1 MKKIAAIHDM
11 SCLGRCALTVIIPLL
26 SAMGHQIV
34 PIPTALLSTH
44 TGGFE
49 HPYFVDLSD
58 QMLKIVEHFE
68 QLDVKFDA
76 IYSGFLGSARQI
88 HIVEDIIDKF
98 GGGGPVLVDPVMGDD
113 GKLYS
118 TYTDELV
125 RGMAQLCRK
134 ADIITPNLT
143 EAHFLTGIEV
153 PDVIP
158 DATAATELALAL
170 CCHMKRDLGV
180 NKIVITGIHF
190 GDCVGNAVMV
200 DGEVRLIGM
209 PRLER
214 SFPGTGEVFTSTLL
228 GEVVR
233 GKSLYDAAEA
243 AQEFTYKVIKHSQ
256 SSPEPTRNGVLLEEC
271 LGMLT
276 DNLQ

>member
-11 SCLGRCALTVIIPLL
+11 SCLGRCALTVIIPIL
-26 SAMGHQIV
+26 SAKGVQVV

-49 HPYFVDLSD
+49 NPYFVDLSD
-58 QMLKIVEHFE
+58 EMQRIVAHFE
-68 QLDVKFDA
+68 ALDVKFDA

-98 GGGGPVLVDPVMGDD
+98 GGDGPVLVDPVMGDD

-143 EAHFLTGIEV
+143 EAHFLTGV
-153 PDVIP
+153 DTDVTLSDKNEAI
-158 DATAATELALAL
+158 ELAQKL
-170 CCHMKRDLGV
+170 CTQMQSELGV
-180 NKIVITGIHF
+180 DKIVITGIHF
-190 GDCVGNAVMV
+190 GDEIGNAVFEDGVIDMV
-200 DGEVRLIGM
+200 SS

-228 GEVVR
+228 GRIVK
-233 GKSLYDAAEA
+233 GKSLFDAASFA
-243 AQEFTYKVIKHSQ
+243 TEFTYEVIKHSQ
-256 SSPEPTRNGVLLEEC
+256 NSHEPTRNGVLLEEC
-271 LGMLT
+271 LGMLM
-276 DNLQ
+276 DKK

>member
-11 SCLGRCALTVIIPLL
+11 SCLGRCALTVIIPIL
-26 SAMGHQIV
+26 SAEGVQVV

-49 HPYFVDLSD
+49 HTYFVDLSD
-58 QMLKIVEHFE
+58 EMQKIIEHFE
-68 QLDVKFDA
+68 VLDVKFDA

-98 GGGGPVLVDPVMGDD
+98 GGDGPVLVDPVMGDD

-143 EAHFLTGIEV
+143 EAHFLTGIDTSVTLSDKNET
-153 PDVIP
+153 I
-158 DATAATELALAL
+158 ELAQKL
-170 CCHMKRDLGV
+170 CFKMQSQLGV
-180 NKIVITGIHF
+180 DKIVITGIHF
-190 GDCVGNAVMV
+190 GDEIGNAVFE
-200 DGEVRLIGM
+200 DGIIDIISS
-209 PRLER
+209 PRLAR

-228 GEVVR
+228 GEIVR
-233 GKSLYDAAEA
+233 GKNLSDAAEFA
-243 AQEFTYKVIKHSQ
+243 TQFTYEVIKHSQ
-256 SSPEPTRNGVLLEEC
+256 NSPEPTRNGVLLEEC
-271 LGMLT
+271 LGHLT
-276 DNLQ
+276 EMP

>member
-1 MKKIAAIHDM
+1 MKKIAAIHDI
-11 SCLGRCALTVIIPLL
+11 SCFGRCALTVIIPLL
-26 SAMGHQIV
+26 SAMGEQVV

-44 TGGFE
+44 TGGFDQ
-49 HPYFVDLSD
+49 PYFRDLSD
-58 QMLKIVEHFE
+58 DMERIVAHFGE
-68 QLDVKFDA
+68 LGVKFDA

-88 HIVEDIIDKF
+88 AIVEDIIDRF
-98 GGGGPVLVDPVMGDD
+98 GGDCPVLVDPVMGDD

-125 RGMAQLCRK
+125 RGMAQLCRR

-143 EAHFLTGIEV
+143 EAHFLTGMDIPE
-153 PDVIP
+153 VIP
-158 DATAATELALAL
+158 DARAATELALAL
-170 CCHMKRDLGV
+170 CCRMKHELGV

-190 GDCVGNAVMV
+190 GDRVGNAVMV
-200 DGEVRLIGM
+200 DGEVRLTSM

-228 GEVVR
+228 GEIVR

-243 AQEFTYKVIKHSQ
+243 AQAFTYKVIEHSQ

-271 LGMLT
+271 LSHLC
-276 DNLQ
+276 DRQ

>member
-11 SCLGRCALTVIIPLL
+11 SCFGRCALTVIIPLL
-26 SAMGHQIV
+26 SAMGHQVV

-49 HPYFVDLSD
+49 DPYFMDLSD

-88 HIVEDIIDKF
+88 HIVEDIIDRF
-98 GGGGPVLVDPVMGDD
+98 GGNGPVLVDPVMGDD

-125 RGMAQLCRK
+125 RGMTQLCRK

-143 EAHFLTGIEV
+143 EAHLLTGIDIPE
-153 PDVIP
+153 VIP

-170 CCHMKRDLGV
+170 CCHMKHNLGV

-190 GDCVGNAVMV
+190 GDRVGNAVMV
-200 DGEVRLIGM
+200 DGEVRLISM

-228 GEVVR
+228 GEIVR
-233 GKSLYDAAEA
+233 GRSLYDAAEA

-271 LGMLT
+271 LGLLT
-276 DNLQ
+276 KK

>member
-11 SCLGRCALTVIIPLL
+11 SCLGRCALTVIIPIL
-26 SAMGHQIV
+26 SADGVQVV

-58 QMLKIVEHFE
+58 EMQKIIEHFE
-68 QLDVKFDA
+68 VLDVKFDA

-98 GGGGPVLVDPVMGDD
+98 GGDGPVLVDPVMGDD

-143 EAHFLTGIEV
+143 EAHFLTGIDTSVTLSDKNEA
-153 PDVIP
+153 I
-158 DATAATELALAL
+158 ELAQKL
-170 CCHMKRDLGV
+170 CFKMQSQLGV
-180 NKIVITGIHF
+180 DKIVITGIHF
-190 GDCVGNAVMV
+190 GDEIGNAVFE
-200 DGEVRLIGM
+200 DGIIDIISS
-209 PRLER
+209 PRLAR

-228 GEVVR
+228 GEIVR
-233 GKSLYDAAEA
+233 GKNLSDAAEFA
-243 AQEFTYKVIKHSQ
+243 TQFTYEVIKHSQ
-256 SSPEPTRNGVLLEEC
+256 NSPEPTRNGVLLEEC